1 MDDKELLRKLAEK
14 NLRACQLKQLE
25 ILKVIDG
32 ICKRNGIQY
41 WLDSGTLLGAVRHG
55 GFIPWDEIGRA
66 SCRERV

>member
-41 WLDSGTLLGAVRHG
+41 WLDSGTLLGAS
-55 GFIPWDEIGRA
+55 I
-66 SCRERV
+66 